1 MLVLASGSSTRA
13 QMLRRAGVDVEIMPA
28 RVDED
33 AAKAAFDAEGASPRD
48 LADAL
53 AAMKAERV
61 SRRAPGR
68 LVLGADQVLSCEG
81 RRYDKPENA
90 DAAREQ
96 LRALRGRSH
105 SLHSAAAVA
114 LDGAVIWRHV
124 GRARMDMRPFSDTF
138 LEHYVAMEGGAP
150 AGGLYRFEENG
161 AQLFAAV
168 KGDHFTIL
176 GLPLLEVLGFLRARG
191 ALEE

>member
-1 MLVLASGSSTRA
+1 MLVLASGSKTRA
-13 QMLRRAGVDVEIMPA
+13 QILRAAGVEVEIMPA

-33 AAKAAFDAEGASPRD
+33 AVKAAFDAEGAPPKD
-48 LADAL
+48 VADAL

-68 LVLGADQVLSCEG
+68 LVLGADQVLSCDG
-81 RRYDKPENA
+81 RRFDKPDGA
-90 DAAREQ
+90 DAARDQ

-138 LEHYVAMEGGAP
+138 LEEYLASGGEAL
-150 AGGLYRFEENG
+150 AGGLYRFEGTG
-161 AQLFAAV
+161 AQLFGAV

-191 ALEE
+191 ALTE